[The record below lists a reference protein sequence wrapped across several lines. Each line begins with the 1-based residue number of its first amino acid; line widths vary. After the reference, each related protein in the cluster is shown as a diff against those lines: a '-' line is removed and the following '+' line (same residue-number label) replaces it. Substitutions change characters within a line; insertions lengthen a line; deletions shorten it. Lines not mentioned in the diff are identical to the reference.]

1 MVNKDI
7 YPKILF
13 NYLLKIFLKN
23 LFIVLLVLISLILLV
38 DFIEL
43 YRRASI
49 KIDLIDTEKN
59 ILLKLSFMSVLK
71 LPNAFQNILPITV
84 LISSIITFTN
94 WRQNNYFVIVR
105 TIGISL
111 WKSIMPICVGVI
123 IVGIISM
130 IFINPLSSIC
140 NLKYKILEET
150 YFGHNI
156 IKGYSLNEKGI
167 WIYKNAADGK
177 LILNA
182 KTVKDSG
189 NILNDIEIF
198 ILDKKDVFKK
208 KIVAKKG
215 EVKNESLKLK
225 NVLIFSKNNNIQ
237 KYIEY
242 LIPINESFQNFDIMT
257 EKPEN
262 LDILDLYSY
271 IKLMR
276 QTGLSY
282 SSHLIYFLK
291 VITQPFLMTSMI
303 LICAPLILKNN
314 ERKFPLTIICLSLL
328 VGFIVYF
335 TVDFMFAFGTMNV
348 LNPYLAGIGPVA
360 LGLFFGCF
368 LVSSFDEIK

>member
-1 MVNKDI
+1 MVNKDV

-13 NYLLKIFLKN
+13 NYFLKIFLKN
-23 LFIVLLVLISLILLV
+23 WFIVLSILILLILLV

-49 KIDLIDTEKN
+49 KIDLIDSEKN
-59 ILLKLSFMSVLK
+59 FLFKLFLMSILK
-71 LPNAFQNILPITV
+71 LPNVFQNILPITV
-84 LISSIITFTN
+84 LISSIISFTN
-94 WRQNNYFVIVR
+94 WRQNNYFAIVR

-111 WKSIMPICVGVI
+111 WKSIIPICIGVI
-123 IVGIISM
+123 IVGFTSI

-140 NLKYKILEET
+140 NLKYNILEES

-156 IKGYSLNEKGI
+156 IKGYSLNEKGV
-167 WIYKNAADGK
+167 WIYKNATDGK

-182 KTVKDSG
+182 KTLKDSG
-189 NILNDIEIF
+189 NILNDVEIF
-198 ILDKKDVFKK
+198 ILDKKDNFKK
-208 KIVAKKG
+208 KIIAKKG
-215 EVKNESLKLK
+215 IVKNQYLELQ
-225 NVLIFSKNNNIQ
+225 NVFIFSKNKNTQ
-237 KYIEY
+237 RYIEY
-242 LIPINESFQNFDIMT
+242 LIPTNENFQNIDIMT

-262 LDILDLYSY
+262 LDILDLYNY
-271 IKLMR
+271 IKLMH

-291 VITQPFLMTSMI
+291 LITQPFLMTSMI
-303 LICAPLILKNN
+303 LISAPLILKNN

-368 LVSSFDEIK
+368 LVSSFDERK

>member
-7 YPKILF
+7 YPKTLF

-23 LFIVLLVLISLILLV
+23 LFIVLLILISLILLV

-59 ILLKLSFMSVLK
+59 FLLKLFFMSVLK
-71 LPNAFQNILPITV
+71 SPNAFQNILPITV
-84 LISSIITFTN
+84 LISSIITFIS

-111 WKSIMPICVGVI
+111 WKSIIPTCVGVI
-123 IVGIISM
+123 IIGFISI

-156 IKGYSLNEKGI
+156 TKGYSLNEKGI
-167 WIYKNAADGK
+167 WIYKNAGYGK

-189 NILNDIEIF
+189 NILNNIEIF
-198 ILDKKDVFKK
+198 ILDKNEHFKQ
-208 KIVAKKG
+208 KIIAKKG
-215 EVKNESLKLK
+215 MVKNESIKLK
-225 NVLIFSKNNNIQ
+225 NVYIFSKDNETKNF
-237 KYIEY
+237 IEY
-242 LIPINESFQNFDIMT
+242 TIPTNENFQNFDIMT

-262 LDILDLYSY
+262 LDVLNLYNY
-271 IKLMR
+271 IKLMH

-291 VITQPFLMTSMI
+291 LITQPFLMTSMI

-314 ERKFPLTIICLSLL
+314 ERKFPISIICLSLL
-328 VGFIVYF
+328 VGFVVYF

-348 LNPYLAGIGPVA
+348 LNPYVAGIGPVA